1 MANATLVS
9 FDIEVGDLVV
19 AALDSSGLRPNV
31 AMWAI
36 LGEYGD
42 ARIVLASRKFNQE
55 SSAGAYEQI
64 LPALRKAGINPLRLP
79 SLLVLPMKD
88 QGIKD
93 LRKSFSKFGDAR
105 GIRIAPRSFGSRF
118 LEDCFVYRIE

>member
-1 MANATLVS
+1 MACATLVS

-19 AALDSSGLRPNV
+19 TALDAAGLRPNV

-55 SSAGAYEQI
+55 SSADAYEQI

-79 SLLVLPMKD
+79 PLLVLPMKD
-88 QGIKD
+88 PGIKD
-93 LRKSFSKFGDAR
+93 LRKSFTQFGDAR
-105 GIRIAPRSFGSRF
+105 GIRIAPRSFGRRF
-118 LEDCFVYRIE
+118 LEECFVYRID